1 MISPF
6 CGAPSYFYFSAAPKI
21 NLSEPIRFYKI
32 GIEVTLRFLGWSEA
46 VRCYF
51 MRGGHIADVE
61 VLEGLSDQE
70 AIEKS
75 RELFAAR
82 KDKFD
87 GFEVWERDRMLT
99 RESAPPA
106 TPAND
111 QGPSLT
117 TSLRSA

>member
-1 MISPF
+1 VLF
-6 CGAPSYFYFSAAPKI
+6 QK
-21 NLSEPIRFYKI
+21 
-32 GIEVTLRFLGWSEA
+32 
-46 VRCYF
+46 
-51 MRGGHIADVE
+51 GGHIANVK

-75 RELFAAR
+75 RELFASR

-87 GFEVWERDRMLT
+87 GFEVWERDRMLM

-111 QGPSLT
+111 QGPRLT
-117 TSLRSA
+117 NQRSA